1 MVKRIITAVIALAV
15 FVPTLIFS
23 DTWAFPLI
31 MSLAATVGC
40 YELVSCVGQK
50 KNFLILIP
58 VLCYGAA
65 FPFLMRYMN
74 YLYLSPEQMLP
85 EFMKLAIGITM
96 ILILYVLGVAVF
108 MNKKIAITEVGVILA
123 GSIYI
128 VAAFTSMV
136 YIRDKIEYGQYVFL
150 MPFICAWITDT
161 FAYFTGRL
169 FGKHK
174 LIPSVSP
181 KKTVE
186 GAIGGTVFCVISTL
200 AFGLVLEK
208 FLIVGAHADYL
219 TLAISGVFISIVSQT
234 GDLIMSL
241 IKRHYKIKDFGNILP
256 GHGGILDRFDS
267 VIAVSLMIAFICT
280 YFNLFA

>member
-1 MVKRIITAVIALAV
+1 MVKRIITAVIALAI
-15 FVPTLIFS
+15 FVPALIFS
-23 DTWAFPLI
+23 DTWVFPII
-31 MSLAATVGC
+31 MSFVSALGC
-40 YELVSCVGQK
+40 YELISCVGQK

-58 VLCYGAA
+58 VMCYGAA

-74 YLYLSPEQMLP
+74 HVYLSPDQMLP
-85 EFMKLAIGITM
+85 EFMKLAIGITL
-96 ILILYVLGVAVF
+96 ILMLYVLSIAVF
-108 MNKKIAITEVGVILA
+108 MNKKVAITEIGVILA
-123 GSIYI
+123 GSVYI

-136 YIRDKIEYGQYVFL
+136 YIRDKIEYGQYIFL
-150 MPFICAWITDT
+150 LPFVCAWVTDS

-169 FGKHK
+169 IGRHK

-186 GAIGGTVFCVISTL
+186 GAIGGTVSCVITML
-200 AFGLVLEK
+200 AFGFLMEK
-208 FLIVGAHADYL
+208 FLLNGEHADYL
-219 TLAISGVFISIVSQT
+219 ILAVSGMFISIVSQT

-241 IKRHYKIKDFGNILP
+241 IKRHYKIKDFGKILP

-267 VIAVSLMIAFICT
+267 AIAVSLIIAFICT